1 MSTTPEPTVETLR
14 LVYSEVCKGYYNVR
28 EIQLKLL
35 AFIPAISG
43 IAASLVIGK
52 QIDTTHLP
60 IVGILGVV
68 FTIGVFTYGIRADQH
83 AQSLI
88 RHGRS
93 LEQALKLD
101 EGQFKNRPKPY
112 GRVLGYTT
120 ALSLIYAGLLLAW
133 GYIILI
139 GLKQ

>member
-1 MSTTPEPTVETLR
+1 MSATQEPTAETLR
-14 LVYSEVCKGYYNVR
+14 MAYSEVCKGYYNVR

-35 AFIPAISG
+35 AFIPVISG
-43 IAASLVIGK
+43 IAASLIIGK
-52 QIDTTHLP
+52 QIDTTRFE

-68 FTIGVFTYGIRADQH
+68 FTIGVFIYGIRADQH

-88 RHGRS
+88 SHGRS

-101 EGQFKNRPKPY
+101 SGQFTTRPKLY

-133 GYIILI
+133 GYIMWF
-139 GLKQ
+139 GLKS